1 MNVDE
6 GRSIQANGISLY
18 VEDHGSGEPVLLI
31 HGWPDSAF
39 VWRNQIPF
47 LVANG
52 FRVIAPDMRGLG
64 RSGRPPEV
72 AAYALPNAVAEF
84 LTRSVSRRR
93 TSSGTTSARRWRG

>member
-6 GRSIQANGISLY
+6 GRSIRANGISLY
-18 VEDHGSGEPVLLI
+18 VEDHGSGTPVLLI

-52 FRVIAPDMRGLG
+52 FRVIAPAGTLGPPAGGGLVRAAPRG
-64 RSGRPPEV
+64 
-72 AAYALPNAVAEF
+72 
-84 LTRSVSRRR
+84 RRHD
-93 TSSGTTSARRWRG
+93 RGS